1 MSQSTAPQS
10 HSRRHHIGAWV
21 VAVILALIFIP
32 VGLAKLAGLE
42 ATREMFQQWGYQPW
56 FMYAIGVLEV
66 AAGIAV
72 LVPRVATYAAGF
84 LGVEMLGALVTHV
97 VNGQWAVAIV
107 PIAVGALALYE
118 MWARIPD
125 AAGTEVLPQTARV

>member
-1 MSQSTAPQS
+1 MSPPTVPHS
-10 HSRRHHIGAWV
+10 HSRRHHLGAWV
-21 VAVILALIFIP
+21 VAVMLALIFIP
-32 VGLAKLAGLE
+32 MGLIKLTGTE
-42 ATREMFQQWGYQPW
+42 GTREMFQQWGYQPW
-56 FMYAIGVLEV
+56 FMYLIGAMEV

-84 LGVEMLGALVTHV
+84 LGVEMLGALVTLV
-97 VNGQWAVAIV
+97 VNGQWAVAVV

-125 AAGTEVLPQTARV
+125 AAGTEVMPQTARV